1 MFYDP
6 MIAKLIASGADRD
19 EAVDRMRAALDA
31 FCVRGISHNIGF
43 LHDIV
48 ASERFREGRLST
60 RFIEEEYPEGFD
72 PTAGAA
78 RHATD
83 FAAAAALLHHVR
95 VGRAATISGRLQ
107 VAVAAPAGPW
117 GVARGRARHPVRVTP
132 ADGGLAGAGDRK

>member
-1 MFYDP
+1 MVV
-6 MIAKLIASGADRD
+6 GGDRV
-19 EAVDRMRAALDA
+19 EAGDRIGVELDA

-83 FAAAAALLHHVR
+83 FAAAAALLNHVR
-95 VGRAATISGRLQ
+95 VGRDRKSVVEGKS
-107 VAVAAPAGPW
+107 VS
-117 GVARGRARHPVRVTP
+117 VRV
-132 ADGGLAGAGDRK
+132 DLGGRRTIKKKKK

>member
-1 MFYDP
+1 MVV
-6 MIAKLIASGADRD
+6 GGDRV
-19 EAVDRMRAALDA
+19 EAGDRIGVELDA
-31 FCVRGISHNIGF
+31 FCVRGISHNTGF
-43 LHDIV
+43 LQDIV

-83 FAAAAALLHHVR
+83 FAAAAALLNHVR
-95 VGRAATISGRLQ
+95 VGREATISGRLQ
-107 VAVAAPAGPW
+107 VAVADPAGHW
-117 GVARGRARHPVRVTP
+117 VVTLGRDRHPVRVTP